1 MGVSVVI
8 PTYNRAQLLGRALHS
23 VLKQSCDPDELI
35 VVDDGSTDGTQ
46 NLISDRFPDVCY
58 IWQQNRGISSARN
71 RGIAESKHEWIAFL
85 DSDDE
90 WLPQKLECQISK
102 LQQQPSF
109 RLCHT
114 DEIWIRNGKRVN
126 PLQKHRKFDGH
137 IFRRCLPLCV
147 ISPSSVIIHRTIFD
161 EVGLFDEALPACEDY
176 DMWLRICAK
185 YPVLFI
191 NQQLIKKYGGH
202 QDQLSRKHWGM
213 DRFRIRALEKML
225 KLDELS
231 AEDRAAV
238 LTTLLQKMRIVV
250 QGARKHARYALLA
263 QMVFKQRLYQQLI
276 HDYQLP
282 QGGAELPVG

>member
-1 MGVSVVI
+1 
-8 PTYNRAQLLGRALHS
+8 
-23 VLKQSCDPDELI
+23 
-35 VVDDGSTDGTQ
+35 
-46 NLISDRFPDVCY
+46 
-58 IWQQNRGISSARN
+58 
-71 RGIAESKHEWIAFL
+71 
-85 DSDDE
+85 
-90 WLPQKLECQISK
+90 
-102 LQQQPSF
+102 
-109 RLCHT
+109 
-114 DEIWIRNGKRVN
+114 
-126 PLQKHRKFDGH
+126 
-137 IFRRCLPLCV
+137 
-147 ISPSSVIIHRTIFD
+147 
-161 EVGLFDEALPACEDY
+161 
-176 DMWLRICAK
+176 MWLRICAK

-282 QGGAELPVG
+282 QGAAELPVG